1 MILHRDR
8 HQGPWLVVEAR
19 QSTRRVAVAVEHGR
33 GPEPC
38 TCASVCAHGG
48 GSLGLCAQCLVVE
61 VENLGQVWA
70 FLHDQD
76 LFAPVGD
83 SLVDVRC
90 ARLTNG
96 KRECSTWHIAP
107 QGCWHT
113 AH

>member
-1 MILHRDR
+1 M
-8 HQGPWLVVEAR
+8 VVVLNCV
-19 QSTRRVAVAVEHGR
+19 RVQVCVR
-33 GPEPC
+33 V
-38 TCASVCAHGG
+38 VCARGV
-48 GSLGLCAQCLVVE
+48 GSLGHCAQCLVAE

-96 KRECSTWHIAP
+96 KRECSTWHIAAATDAFSCARP
-107 QGCWHT
+107 E
-113 AH
+113 